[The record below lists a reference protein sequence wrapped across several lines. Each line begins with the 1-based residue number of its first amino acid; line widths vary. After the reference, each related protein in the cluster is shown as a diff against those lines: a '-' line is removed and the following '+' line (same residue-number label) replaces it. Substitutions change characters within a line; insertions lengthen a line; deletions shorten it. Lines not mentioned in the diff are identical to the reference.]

1 MAVTISLINM
11 KGGVGKTSLTVALAE
26 FMAVEHGLRVLVI
39 DLDPQS
45 NASACLMDLQSWK
58 RANMRGQ
65 SIMRLFLDSFQEL
78 QVFSATET
86 VVKNASNISN
96 GINGLD
102 LIPSGMELM
111 DLQDSLL
118 AAYPSQD
125 QEDSTPI
132 YLLRNALAEMLPEYD
147 IVLIDCPP
155 SLGLITQNGLAI
167 SDYYLIPVIPET
179 MSLHG
184 IPQIVA
190 RINRFKRQTGSE
202 IKALGLVAARYRE
215 KNSDHPIN
223 LSNLRAGAH
232 KKGYTRVFA
241 TIIHESSTA
250 ANAVDFKRQA
260 SSLRDKYGSSR
271 TYQEYKELTSE
282 VLGYVGK

>member
-1 MAVTISLINM
+1 MSVVISLINM

-26 FMAVEHGLRVLVI
+26 FMALEHGLKVLVI

-45 NASACLMDLQSWK
+45 NASACLMDLQDWK

-65 SIMRLFLDSFQEL
+65 SIMRLFLDSCQEFK
-78 QVFSATET
+78 VFSAPET
-86 VVKNASNISN
+86 VIKNASNIGQ

-102 LIPSGMELM
+102 LMPSGMELM

-118 AAYPSQD
+118 AAHPHQN
-125 QEDSTPI
+125 QEDSSAVNI
-132 YLLRNALAEMLPEYD
+132 LRDALGELLPAYD

-167 SDYYLIPVIPET
+167 SDYYLMPVIPET

-184 IPQIVA
+184 IPQIVS
-190 RINRFKRQTGSE
+190 RINRFKRLTGSD
-202 IKALGLVAARYRE
+202 IKALGLIATRYRE
-215 KNSDHPIN
+215 QNSDHPLN
-223 LSNLRAGAH
+223 LSDLRAGAQ
-232 KKGYTRVFA
+232 KKGYARVFD

-250 ANAVDFKRQA
+250 ANAVDFRRQA
-260 SSLRDKYGSSR
+260 ATLRDKYGSSR

>member
-26 FMAVEHGLRVLVI
+26 FMAIEHGLRVLVI

-45 NASACLMDLQSWK
+45 NASACLMDLQNWK

-65 SIMRLFLDSFQEL
+65 SIMRLFLDPFEEVK
-78 QVFSATET
+78 VFSATET
-86 VVKNASNISN
+86 VVKNASNIGN
-96 GINGLD
+96 GVTGLD
-102 LIPSGMELM
+102 LMPSGLELM
-111 DLQDSLL
+111 DLQDALL
-118 AAYPSQD
+118 AVYPD
-125 QEDSTPI
+125 QEDSNPI
-132 YLLRNALAEMLPEYD
+132 YLLRNALEDMLPNYE

-184 IPQIVA
+184 IPQIVS
-190 RINRFKRQTGSE
+190 RINRFKRHTSTEVQ
-202 IKALGLVAARYRE
+202 AMGLVATRYRE
-215 KNSDHPIN
+215 QNSDHLLN
-223 LSNLRAGAH
+223 LSDLQAGAQ
-232 KKGYTRVFA
+232 KKGYLRVFD
-241 TIIHESSTA
+241 TIIHESATA
-250 ANAVDFKRQA
+250 ANAVDFRRQA
-260 SSLRDKYGSSR
+260 VTLRDKYGSTR

-282 VLGYVGK
+282 VLRYVGK

>member
-1 MAVTISLINM
+1 MTVTISLINM

-26 FMAVEHGLRVLVI
+26 FMAIEYGLRVLVI

-45 NASACLMDLQSWK
+45 NASACLMDLQNWK

-65 SIMRLFLDSFQEL
+65 SIMRLFLDPFEEL
-78 QVFSATET
+78 KVFSATET
-86 VVKNASNISN
+86 VVNNASNIGN
-96 GINGLD
+96 GVNGLD
-102 LIPSGMELM
+102 LMPSGLELM

-118 AAYPSQD
+118 AVYPD
-125 QEDSTPI
+125 QEDSDPI
-132 YLLRNALAEMLPEYD
+132 YLLRNALEDMLPDYE

-184 IPQIVA
+184 IPQIVS
-190 RINRFKRQTGSE
+190 RINRFKRHTSTEVQ
-202 IKALGLVAARYRE
+202 AMGLVATRYRE
-215 KNSDHPIN
+215 QNSDHLLN
-223 LSNLRAGAH
+223 LSDLQAGAQ
-232 KKGYTRVFA
+232 KKGYTRVFD
-241 TIIHESSTA
+241 TIIHESATA
-250 ANAVDFKRQA
+250 ANAVDFRRQA
-260 SSLRDKYGSSR
+260 VTLRDKYGSTR

-282 VLGYVGK
+282 VLRYVGK

>member
-26 FMAVEHGLRVLVI
+26 FMAIEHKLRVLVI

-45 NASACLMDLQSWK
+45 NASACLMDLQKWK

-65 SIMRLFLDSFQEL
+65 TIMRLFLDTFEDL
-78 QVFSATET
+78 KVFSPAET
-86 VVKNASNISN
+86 LVKKASNI
-96 GINGLD
+96 GDGVEGLD
-102 LIPSGMELM
+102 LIPSGVELM

-118 AAYPSQD
+118 SVCTNEGNQA
-125 QEDSTPI
+125 PI
-132 YLLRNALAEMLPEYD
+132 YLLRDALEDMMPNYD

-179 MSLHG
+179 MSTHG

-190 RINRFKRQTGSE
+190 RINRFNRQNGFQVQT
-202 IKALGLVAARYRE
+202 LGLVTTRYRE
-215 KNSDHPIN
+215 QNSDHALN
-223 LSNLRAGAH
+223 LRVLRAGAQ
-232 KKGYTRVFA
+232 KKDYTRVFD
-241 TIIHESSTA
+241 TIIHESAIA
-250 ANAVDFKRQA
+250 ANAVDFRRPA
-260 SSLRDKYGSSR
+260 GTLRDKYGSGR
-271 TYQEYKELTSE
+271 PYQEYKELTEE
-282 VLGYVGK
+282 VLRYVGE

>member
-1 MAVTISLINM
+1 MTVTISLINM

-26 FMAVEHGLRVLVI
+26 FMAIEHGLRTLVI

-45 NASACLMDLQSWK
+45 NASACLMDLQNWK

-78 QVFSATET
+78 KVFSAMET

-96 GINGLD
+96 GIIGLD
-102 LIPSGMELM
+102 LIPSGLELM

-118 AAYPSQD
+118 AVYSA
-125 QEDSTPI
+125 QEDNGPI
-132 YLLRNALAEMLPEYD
+132 YLLHNALGEMLSDYE

-184 IPQIVA
+184 IPQIVS
-190 RINRFKRQTGSE
+190 RMNRFKRQTGSE
-202 IKALGLVAARYRE
+202 IKALGLVATRCRE
-215 KNSDHPIN
+215 QNSDHALN
-223 LSNLRAGAH
+223 LSDLRAGAQ
-232 KKGYTRVFA
+232 KKGYTRVFD
-241 TIIHESSTA
+241 TIIHESATA
-250 ANAVDFKRQA
+250 ANAVVFKRQVV
-260 SSLRDKYGSSR
+260 SLREKYESNR

-282 VLGYVGK
+282 VLRYVRK